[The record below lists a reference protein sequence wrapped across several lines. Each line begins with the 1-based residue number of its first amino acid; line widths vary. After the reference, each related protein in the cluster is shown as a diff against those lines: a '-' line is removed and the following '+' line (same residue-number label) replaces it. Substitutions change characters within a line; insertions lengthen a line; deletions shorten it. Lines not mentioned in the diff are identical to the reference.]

1 MEAAIG
7 LSSLIAAPPAPACE
21 SFTLINCVKP
31 ASTGISTAIITPAI
45 EAAAKA
51 SVRRFHGCAP
61 ISTPKKLFR

>member
-1 MEAAIG
+1 MEQERKIDVM
-7 LSSLIAAPPAPACE
+7 IAEACHE
-21 SFTLINCVKP
+21 EYVD
-31 ASTGISTAIITPAI
+31 IILDTI